1 MSRQI
6 HFVQIDAFAR
16 NAFEGNPA
24 VVCKPGEALEADLM
38 QSIAREMNVS
48 ETCFL
53 VPRSE
58 GYNLRWFTPRT
69 EVDLCGHAT
78 LAAAYALWNEWGEN
92 APDIVFESLSGRLT
106 AKRSQELIWLDF
118 PAERVDATQMP
129 DRLAAAIPSTPIH
142 VARNRLDFLVELVSE
157 DEVRDLKPDL
167 PMVAS
172 LENRG
177 VIVTAV
183 ADRTEGADFVSRYFA
198 PYFGIDED
206 PVTGSTHC
214 ALGPFWGERLGKSE
228 VVGYQASERGG
239 WVKVRVNEDRVALG
253 GSAVLVARGTLSV

>member
-1 MSRQI
+1 MAREI

-16 NAFEGNPA
+16 EAFRGNPA
-24 VVCKPGEALEADLM
+24 VVCRPGPPLDADLM

-53 VPRSE
+53 VPLDN

-78 LAAAYALWNEWGEN
+78 LAAAFALWNEWGESSEE
-92 APDIVFESLSGRLT
+92 IIFHSLSGRLT
-106 AKRSQELIWLDF
+106 ARRSDDVIWLDF
-118 PAERVDATQMP
+118 PAEPVEATDMP
-129 DRLAAAIPSTPIH
+129 DRLAAAIPATPRH
-142 VARNRLDFLVELVSE
+142 VARNRLDFFVELDSE
-157 DEVRDLKPDL
+157 DDVRVLKPDL

-183 ADRTEGADFVSRYFA
+183 ADKTDGADFVSRYFA
-198 PYFGIDED
+198 PFFGIDED

-214 ALGPFWGERLGKSE
+214 ALGPYWADRLEKSE
-228 VVGYQASERGG
+228 LVGYQVSERGG
-239 WVKVRVNEDRVALG
+239 WVKVRVNGDRVALG
-253 GSAVLVARGTLSV
+253 GSAVLVVRGTLSV